1 MGKLKLKKKT
11 KTENNKP
18 LGSLEQMKSKK
29 HLESIRSKHR
39 KGGTL
44 DNYCD
49 LLETQINSLVEKVL
63 SLSEKPQTSSPDKHI
78 NQLRKHINSA
88 QNELNMAQIYARD
101 NGPAHNRLVNDEL

>member
-1 MGKLKLKKKT
+1 MAKFKPKKKT
-11 KTENNKP
+11 KPKPEQPPWDSDKP
-18 LGSLEQMKSKK
+18 LGELEQMKSKE
-29 HLESIRSKHR
+29 HLENIRSKHR

-49 LLETQINSLVEKVL
+49 MLETQINSLVEKVL
-63 SLSEKPQTSSPDKHI
+63 SLSENPQTSKPDKHI

-101 NGPAHNRLVNDEL
+101 NIDK